1 MIVEA
6 EFKLIEYQN
15 KFYSWFLGV
24 IIAGIFFFFA
34 IIDLLTLELDSYFG
48 ILLFCIPFPICLLCS
63 FVYYI
68 LYRIQYKV
76 FKILKF

>member
-1 MIVEA
+1 MKVEA
-6 EFKLIEYQN
+6 EFKLIEYRN
-15 KFYSWFLGV
+15 KFEAWLIGA
-24 IIAGIFFFFA
+24 IIAGMFFFCA

-48 ILLFCIPFPICLLCS
+48 VILFCIPFPICLLCS